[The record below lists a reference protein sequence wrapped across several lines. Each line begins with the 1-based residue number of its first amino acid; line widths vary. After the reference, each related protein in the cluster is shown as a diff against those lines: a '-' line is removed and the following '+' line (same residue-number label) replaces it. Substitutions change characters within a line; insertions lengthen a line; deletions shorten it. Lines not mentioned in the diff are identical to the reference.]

1 MGVELVK
8 RHVIDLARETLD
20 TVPITVISGARQVGK
35 STLAGQLAA
44 ERDARV
50 VTLDSAVDRA
60 AASAD
65 PDGFVDQY
73 PRGLLAIDEVQ
84 RVPELLIALKRSA
97 DQHRA
102 PGRFLI
108 TGSSDLLAVQGGQ
121 ESLAGRAQTI
131 ALEGFSR
138 GEIEGHVED
147 FASFAWGLSRGDPPG
162 NVDDL
167 SRRDYLEMSV
177 ASTFPELRH
186 ASASVARRWLSN
198 YTDRVLSKD
207 AAEVSGIQYPDRLR
221 PLLALLAAE
230 NASEFVAAHAS
241 RQLDVPAR
249 SVPAYLRA
257 LRDVF
262 LIRELPAWGH
272 DVAKRAVSRPKVVLS
287 DGGLAAHLAGV
298 DADGL
303 EEDIA
308 SALAG
313 GMVEAFV
320 AAELS
325 KQRSWS
331 AIDYR
336 IYHYRDNTGREVD
349 LVLENARRGIVA
361 VEVKATASLGPR
373 HFAGLEHLRE
383 AAGARFVAGVVLYTG
398 TRAVPFGDRL
408 WALPMGSIWR
418 T

>member
-207 AAEVSGIQYPDRLR
+207 AAEVSG
-221 PLLALLAAE
+221 
-230 NASEFVAAHAS
+230 N
-241 RQLDVPAR
+241 
-249 SVPAYLRA
+249 
-257 LRDVF
+257 
-262 LIRELPAWGH
+262 
-272 DVAKRAVSRPKVVLS
+272 
-287 DGGLAAHLAGV
+287 
-298 DADGL
+298 
-303 EEDIA
+303 
-308 SALAG
+308 
-313 GMVEAFV
+313 
-320 AAELS
+320 
-325 KQRSWS
+325 
-331 AIDYR
+331 
-336 IYHYRDNTGREVD
+336 
-349 LVLENARRGIVA
+349 
-361 VEVKATASLGPR
+361 
-373 HFAGLEHLRE
+373 
-383 AAGARFVAGVVLYTG
+383 
-398 TRAVPFGDRL
+398 TRAAFGRCSHCSLRKTRRSLWPRTPHVNSMCRPDLSRL
-408 WALPMGSIWR
+408 TCARYATYSSFENFRPGDTTLQSGRCRGRRSC
-418 T
+418 